1 MTNKEINKLIH
12 FKNGFIAGI
21 PICLGYFAVSFTF
34 GIQSGKVGLNW
45 FEAILMS
52 ITNLTSAGQFGGLDL
67 IASNAFYGE
76 MAITQLILNLRYLLM
91 SCSLSQKLES
101 KTSLKQKLL
110 VAYGVTDEIFGVSM
124 CTNGKL
130 SPYFSY
136 GAICCAVP
144 GWTLGTLLGITL
156 GNVLPN
162 NVLSALGVAIYG
174 MFLAV
179 IIPPAKKKIP
189 ILIVVLSSML
199 LSGLFFIIPFI
210 KNISSGFRIII
221 ITILISCFAAWK
233 FPIKEDTYNA
243 E

>member
-1 MTNKEINKLIH
+1 MNKNKKFIS

-34 GIQSGKVGLNW
+34 GIQAGKVGLTA
-45 FEAILMS
+45 FQAVLIS

-67 IASNAFYGE
+67 ISSNAFYGE
-76 MAITQLILNLRYLLM
+76 MAFTQLILNLRYLLM
-91 SCSLSQKLES
+91 SCSLSQKLEN
-101 KTSLKQKLL
+101 KTFLRQKLL

-124 CTNGKL
+124 CTENKL

-156 GNVLPN
+156 GNILPVN
-162 NVLSALGVAIYG
+162 ILSALGIAIYG

-179 IIPPAKKKIP
+179 IIPPSKKKKP
-189 ILIVVLSSML
+189 ILIVVLSSMC
-199 LSGLFFIIPFI
+199 LSGLFSILPFI
-210 KNISSGFRIII
+210 SKISNGFRIII
-221 ITILISCFAAWK
+221 ITIVISSFAALK
-233 FPIKEDTYNA
+233 FPVKENTENA